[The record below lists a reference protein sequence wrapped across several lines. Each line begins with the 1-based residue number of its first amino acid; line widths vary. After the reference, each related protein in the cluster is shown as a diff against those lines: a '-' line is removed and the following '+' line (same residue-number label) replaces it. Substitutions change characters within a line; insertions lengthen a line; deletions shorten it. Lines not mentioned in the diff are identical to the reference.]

1 MSLIFPRNFSLFVTD
16 LIEKNAG
23 NKVFT
28 SQLPILNQKGM
39 FEIVSTTFYL
49 IPKFK
54 GEVTYIVQFKKI
66 Y

>member
-1 MSLIFPRNFSLFVTD
+1 MTE

-28 SQLPILNQKGM
+28 SQMPILNQKGM
-39 FEIVSTTFYL
+39 FEIVSATFYL
-49 IPKFK
+49 IPEFK
-54 GEVTYIVQFKKI
+54 GEVTYIIQFKKI